1 MWINNKK
8 KTYPVKIN
16 TIAANVVN
24 IGQAL
29 FDLES
34 DIGERS
40 KNEIKAAL
48 KGVKEIKD
56 KYKERKAEI
65 EKECLSQEY
74 KDKLYENVMKRY
86 NELQEKRKKAKKI
99 IVIISII
106 VLFATAL
113 LIATSK

>member
-1 MWINNKK
+1 MNEEESHD
-8 KTYPVKIN
+8 
-16 TIAANVVN
+16 
-24 IGQAL
+24 L
-29 FDLES
+29 DLELE
-34 DIGERS
+34 DKELNER
-40 KNEIKAAL
+40 IKREF
-48 KGVKEIKD
+48 KEIKD

>member
-1 MWINNKK
+1 MNEEESH
-8 KTYPVKIN
+8 
-16 TIAANVVN
+16 
-24 IGQAL
+24 
-29 FDLES
+29 DLNLELE
-34 DIGERS
+34 DKELNER
-40 KNEIKAAL
+40 IKREF
-48 KGVKEIKD
+48 KEIKD